1 MIAFGG
7 QLFDT
12 LFQGGLR
19 RLYDEARTRQRN
31 RLDLVLTSM
40 IPWIAEKPW
49 EFAYDHGRK
58 SFLATEEINFTRNV
72 LTNVPADP
80 IIQTDGP
87 LRILVVS
94 AQPVGM
100 GRLSIEQEVSVIQR
114 GFEPLIEAGLVE
126 VETLARAT

>member
-49 EFAYDHGRK
+49 EFAYDHGRQ
-58 SFLATEEINFTRNV
+58 SFLATEEIHFVRNV
-72 LTNVPADP
+72 LTNGPADALERW
-80 IIQTDGP
+80 DGP
-87 LRILVVS
+87 LKIPVVS
-94 AQPVGM
+94 AQPVGF
-100 GRLSIEQEVSVIQR
+100 GRLSIDQEVSVIQR
-114 GFEPLIEAGLVE
+114 GFEPLVEAGLVE
-126 VETLARAT
+126 IET